1 MRTRAASW
9 MRSRRSR
16 WTRENRR
23 AVEVIV
29 ADNAGFCFGVKRAIK
44 MANEAIDQDRSVKA
58 LGPLIHNP
66 QVVSAFHRRGLEV
79 VSDLEQV
86 RDATVIIRSHGV
98 GPEVKERA
106 VTRGLKVVDT
116 TCPFV
121 TKAQQYAAKLVEEN
135 YKVVMIGDRNH
146 PEVIGVIA
154 HTGGKAIVINTV
166 AEAEGLKFIPRMGVV
181 FQTTHSI
188 GHVQEIVGALLKR
201 GKEVRVYNTLCGA
214 TTSMQKTAV
223 ELAPQV
229 EAMVIVG
236 GRQSANTAQLSEVC
250 RRMNPRVFQVESA
263 EEIEE
268 HWFAGMA
275 RIGVS
280 AGASTPDEVIAEVV
294 DRLTRIEPTAAGA

>member
-1 MRTRAASW
+1 M
-9 MRSRRSR
+9 
-16 WTRENRR
+16 
-23 AVEVIV
+23 EVIV

-44 MANEAIDQDRSVKA
+44 MANDTIDKSPGAVKA

-66 QVVSAFHRRGLEV
+66 QVVNAFQRRGLEV
-79 VSDLEQV
+79 ITDLEEV
-86 RDATVIIRSHGV
+86 ESDSTVIIRSHGV
-98 GPEVKERA
+98 GPEVKDDALRK
-106 VTRGLKVVDT
+106 GLRVVDT

-135 YKVVMIGDRNH
+135 YRVVMIGDKDH

-154 HTGGKAIVINTV
+154 HTGNKAIVINTI
-166 AEAEGLKFIPRMGVV
+166 AEAEALKFIPRMGVV

-201 GKEVRVYNTLCGA
+201 GKEVRVFNTLCGA
-214 TTSMQKTAV
+214 TTAMQKTAV
-223 ELAPQV
+223 ELAPDV

-236 GRQSANTAQLSEVC
+236 GRQSANTAQLAEVC
-250 RRMNPRVFQVESA
+250 RRVNPHVYQVESA
-263 EEIEE
+263 EEVQDD
-268 HWFAGMA
+268 WFTGLN

-294 DRLTRIEPTAAGA
+294 ERITQIAPAGAGA